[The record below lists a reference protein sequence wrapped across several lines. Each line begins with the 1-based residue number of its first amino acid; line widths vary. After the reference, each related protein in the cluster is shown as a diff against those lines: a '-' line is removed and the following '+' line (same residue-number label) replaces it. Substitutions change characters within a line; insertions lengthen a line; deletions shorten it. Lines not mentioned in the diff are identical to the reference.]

1 MRDMG
6 WRRGRYNTSMAR
18 RRNISH
24 QVNSIVGLFNL
35 HQTGRLF
42 WALYWDRRVPLLLKI
57 YAASGLVY
65 FFSPMDNVPH
75 KFTGIDLLDDA
86 IVGLVI
92 IQTFVEMAPPSVV
105 DEHCERLG
113 LDPEKVFF
121 NVPQVVQLALETY
134 LRFDGG
140 SKGGLRPGLGWW
152 VPPPGAYP
160 PPGDYPPPPTPPGPP
175 PTYTRY
181 SAYERQAGE

>member
-1 MRDMG
+1 MVIRS
-6 WRRGRYNTSMAR
+6 GRYNTGMAR
-18 RRNISH
+18 RRNLSH

-42 WALYWDRRVPLLLKI
+42 WALYWDRRVSLLLKI

-65 FFSPMDNVPH
+65 FFSPLDNVPH

-92 IQTFVEMAPPSVV
+92 MQTFIETAPASVV

-113 LDPEKVFF
+113 IDPERVFF
-121 NVPQVVQLALETY
+121 NVPQVVSLALDVF
-134 LRFDGG
+134 LRQGG
-140 SKGGLRPGLGWW
+140 SGGRFRPGLGWW
-152 VPPPGAYP
+152 APPTGAYEAAQGAYP
-160 PPGDYPPPPTPPGPP
+160 PHEPAPPGPP
-175 PTYTRY
+175 PPYTRY
-181 SAYERQAGE
+181 SAYKHSSEE